1 MRLGEKLVNL
11 CIIGNSHVAALKK
24 AWDVIRA
31 EYPSIKVTFFA
42 RRGNELNNLVVTNGK
57 LQSPNEAGAK
67 ELEFVSGGRRRI
79 DPDKYDVFLVYGCYA
94 RATFRNSEPF
104 YSRAVQD
111 RAAHDLVDGSLS
123 FKLLTSLRTITNK
136 PVLVGHNPLEAAKS
150 NELAHGPDAYVA
162 GIKMLNDLIYRPLG
176 AEILMQPL
184 ETIVN
189 GCATRLEFSKGSRR
203 LAIGDQFDDDTYPDT
218 GNDHMNEEFGK
229 MWLVELFKKLPLK
242 REPHFVRRRV
252 ATK

>member
-1 MRLGEKLVNL
+1 MRLGGKLVNL

-24 AWDVIRA
+24 AWAVIRA

-42 RRGNELNNLVVTNGK
+42 QRGNDLNNLVAINGK
-57 LQSPNEAGAK
+57 LQSPNEAGTK

-79 DPDKYDVFLVYGCYA
+79 DPDKYDVFLIYGCYA
-94 RATFRNSEPF
+94 RAYFRYSELF
-104 YSRAVQD
+104 YSRAVQE

-136 PVLVGHNPLEAAKS
+136 PVLVGHNPLEVAKS
-150 NELAHGPDAYVA
+150 NELAYGPDAYVA

-176 AEILMQPL
+176 AEMLMQPL

-189 GCATRLEFSKGSRR
+189 GRATRPEFSQGSRR
-203 LAIGDQFDDDTYPDT
+203 LAIGDQFDDEIYPDA
-218 GNDHMNEEFGK
+218 GIDHMNEEFGK
-229 MWLVELFKKLPLK
+229 MWLIELFKQLPLK
-242 REPHFVRRRV
+242 GGTHFVKRRA